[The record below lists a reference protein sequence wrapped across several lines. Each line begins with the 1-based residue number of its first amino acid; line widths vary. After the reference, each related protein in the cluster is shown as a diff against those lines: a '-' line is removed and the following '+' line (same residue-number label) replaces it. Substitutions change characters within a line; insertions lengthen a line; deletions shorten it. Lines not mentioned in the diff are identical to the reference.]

1 MDFDIIIIDIPLM
14 DKLLD
19 FNIAVVDKLLDFDIM
34 VIDIMVTNNLP
45 HINFTNFG
53 CFIKTIKISLSIRG
67 ISIIIISKSI
77 SLKLIPLRQ

>member
-53 CFIKTIKISLSIRG
+53 CFIKTIKIF
-67 ISIIIISKSI
+67 II
-77 SLKLIPLRQ
+77 LRDVNSDFI